1 MENFIC
7 SNCNYS
13 LTIKK
18 TSDSKTVINIITTA
32 DQLYNHYKTKRDEN
46 IQLDIKFNEKDLED
60 YFAKVNNPDKDLIR
74 TKNKVNDI
82 KVNDIKINEVDK
94 DLIRKFYK
102 NNIKKNIS
110 KYNLVCSTCGHEYIL
125 KPETIIYSL
134 NFKNQH
140 STFNDDIEELVELK
154 FNDPTLP
161 RTKDYICQH
170 SKCESNQVNFDTSK
184 KEAVMYRAN
193 RSFHMKYACL
203 VCKGPAWHI

>member
-18 TSDSKTVINIITTA
+18 SSDAKLRIIEIDTPTKLVSNYENYKVNKDNNI
-32 DQLYNHYKTKRDEN
+32 L
-46 IQLDIKFNEKDLED
+46 LDIKFELSALDKHLS
-60 YFAKVNNPDKDLIR
+60 KNNVKEEER
-74 TKNKVNDI
+74 
-82 KVNDIKINEVDK
+82 E
-94 DLIRKFYK
+94 LIRKFY
-102 NNIKKNIS
+102 NNFKKNIS

-125 KPETIIYSL
+125 KPETTIYSL

-140 STFNDDIEELVELK
+140 STFNDEIEELVELK

-161 RTKDYICQH
+161 RTKDYICPYA
-170 SKCESNQVNFDTSK
+170 SCESKQKNFDTSK
-184 KEAVMYRAN
+184 KEAIMYRAN
-193 RSFHMKYACL
+193 RTYHMKYACL

>member
-18 TSDSKTVINIITTA
+18 TSDAKTNIVVIENSSKFIDYYRNR
-32 DQLYNHYKTKRDEN
+32 RDEN
-46 IQLDIKFNEKDLED
+46 NQLDIKFNENDLEN
-60 YFAKVNNPDKDLIR
+60 YFAGIIKNKVNNADKDLIR

-82 KVNDIKINEVDK
+82 KINDADK
-94 DLIRKFYK
+94 DLIRKFYR

-110 KYNLVCSTCGHEYIL
+110 KYNLLCSTCGHEYVL

-170 SKCESNQVNFDTSK
+170 PKCESNQVNFDTSK

>member
-18 TSDSKTVINIITTA
+18 TSDSKTVINVITSTN
-32 DQLYNHYKTKRDEN
+32 QLVDHYKTKRDEN
-46 IQLDIKFNEKDLED
+46 IQLDIKFPETELDD
-60 YFAKVNNPDKDLIR
+60 YYANKSTRNKVNDADKDLIR
-74 TKNKVNDI
+74 T
-82 KVNDIKINEVDK
+82 
-94 DLIRKFYK
+94 FYK
-102 NNIKKNIS
+102 YNIRKNIS
-110 KYNLVCSTCGHEYIL
+110 KYNLVCSTCGHEYVL
-125 KPETIIYSL
+125 KPETTIYSL
-134 NFKNQH
+134 DFKNQH

-161 RTKDYICQH
+161 RTKDYICPY
-170 SKCESNQVNFDTSK
+170 SSCNSNKINFDTSK

-203 VCKGPAWHI
+203 VCKGAAWHI